1 MAADWIKIEHSLP
14 GKPEVMELSRL
25 LDIDEMAVVGHL
37 VCFWSWVDQNLSP
50 ECPHAAGTKRGLDRV
65 AGRDGFV
72 EAMVAVGWL
81 SFDGHTVKIPNYDH
95 HLSQSAKKR
104 AFEARKKTRQR
115 SASPK
120 CPSTVGTNEG
130 QKEGLEKR
138 REEKSKT
145 TGGPPSEVLIPS
157 KLNDPECLAAAEK
170 WFDYLDSKGLKD
182 KNPRWN
188 QPQRQEWWMQMA
200 RLGREGFVEAVSQS
214 IAAGLWNIR
223 LDDRK
228 LGSSNKRQSPEWIA
242 TIKAAHAFPE
252 DWQKRKELLGDQL
265 FEALKRTGS
274 RQVATANDFELQNLK
289 DIFESHLKDIRS
301 GSKTSN

>member
-1 MAADWIKIEHSLP
+1 MAGDWIKVQTCTP
-14 GKPEVMELSRL
+14 DKPEVHMIAEKLG
-25 LDIDEMAVVGHL
+25 IDPDAVTGKL
-37 VCFWSWVDQNLSP
+37 IRIWCWADQQTIDGNARSV
-50 ECPHAAGTKRGLDRV
+50 TKTLLDRV
-65 AGRDGFV
+65 AGVTGFA
-72 EAMVAVGWL
+72 EMLIEVGWL
-81 SFDGHTVKIPNYDH
+81 MPTDVGFAFPNFDRHNGN
-95 HLSQSAKKR
+95 SAKTRASVAKR
-104 AFEARKKTRQR
+104 VEKHRKMPVANVDQCN
-115 SASPK
+115 A
-120 CPSTVGTNEG
+120 STVTSSLPE
-130 QKEGLEKR
+130 ER

-188 QPQRQEWWMQMA
+188 EPQRQEWWMQMA

>member
-72 EAMVAVGWL
+72 EAMVSVGWL
-81 SFDGHTVKIPNYDH
+81 SFDGHNVKIPNYDH

-115 SASPK
+115 STSPK
-120 CPSTVGTNEG
+120 CPSSVGTNGG
-130 QKEGLEKR
+130 QKEGPEKR
-138 REEKSKT
+138 REEKINNIE
-145 TGGPPSEVLIPS
+145 GR
-157 KLNDPECLAAAEK
+157 DPEHRIPTSLDNALCRAAAER
-170 WFDYLDSKGLKD
+170 WFDYLDSKQLQD
-182 KNPRWN
+182 KSPRGNEIQLESWW
-188 QPQRQEWWMQMA
+188 QEMA
-200 RLGREGFVEAVSQS
+200 KLGHEDFLAAVTQS
-214 IAAGLWNIR
+214 IAAGRWNVELKDHQNGR
-223 LDDRK
+223 ARK
-228 LGSSNKRQSPEWIA
+228 EESQDWVLAVKVAKAHPSDWKKRQ
-242 TIKAAHAFPE
+242 
-252 DWQKRKELLGDQL
+252 ELLPADV
-265 FEALKRTGS
+265 FEALKRSGS
-274 RQVATANDFELQNLK
+274 RAVSEGNSYELKTLK

-301 GSKTSN
+301 GITASN